1 MNEVRVEK
9 TEGTRHPL
17 SQLAHIF
24 ALRMDISEP
33 FRDLSVDLID
43 SND

>member
-1 MNEVRVEK
+1 MKRELVEK

-17 SQLAHIF
+17 SQLADTF
-24 ALRMDISEP
+24 ALRMDSSEP
-33 FRDLSVDLID
+33 FDLSVDLID